1 MKILTVRKTDLIDYF
16 KNKVTNMDKMQ
27 LKDFDWTVKV

>member
-16 KNKVTNMDKMQ
+16 KIKATNMDKMQ